1 MLEDRAD
8 RLNKSPVVAPVHPLT
23 LLPTFPQPLQ
33 GLNDLRRDRYA
44 HEAEI
49 FRYREGLVRYV
60 PVDGGSSEQR
70 LRRSEEP
77 VQEVGQGDQDEDAY
91 LSQEPMGAS
100 LRVEPLLPP
109 RGRHPGE
116 IIQSDHD
123 DERGQRGVPPSPE
136 VGGRS
141 TDRGHD
147 GLPDLC
153 SVHDLAP
160 NAKRPARR
168 RASA

>member
-70 LRRSEEP
+70 LRRPKEP

-91 LSQEPMGAS
+91 LAQEPMGAC

-123 DERGQRGVPPSPE
+123 DERGQRGVPPSPQIS
-136 VGGRS
+136 GRGAYRS
-141 TDRGHD
+141 DEC
-147 GLPDLC
+147 LPD
-153 SVHDLAP
+153 VARIHVPAP
-160 NAKRPARR
+160 
-168 RASA
+168 